1 MRTAIGNTLSNNKK
15 VMENYFFMTVLQI
28 LNMCFYLL
36 IYPFLIRTLGQE
48 GYGLYAY
55 AASMVFLFVT
65 FVNFGFDLPAAQQVA
80 LHSDDKQVLRSVLS
94 CVQTAKIYIEMIAVL
109 CFAVVMLINPIMGN
123 APCVFW
129 ITFLQTLTFILF
141 PQWYYQGLQK
151 MKMVT
156 YIQFGFRLLSLP
168 FIFIF
173 IKSPQDVWVFALIT
187 SLASV
192 LGGITA
198 WLMIRYC
205 DGIKIY
211 WASIPAVKRA
221 YLEAVPFC
229 GSNIIG
235 VAKEQ
240 GMILMAGSFLGMADV
255 AIYDLANKIM
265 LIPRTIFSKL
275 NDALYPK
282 MVVRGDKETNRRVLL
297 YEVVLGIGA
306 MLCVALFG
314 PLAVYVLG
322 GEQMMSSYG
331 VTVILSFTI
340 LCWLVVGVFLQFY
353 FVPAGYTR
361 YILYNQIVAMSSCF
375 IVAGV
380 GLYFWHN
387 VYALAVAYAFSGLC
401 EIFYCYIVAKNKR
414 ML

>member
-1 MRTAIGNTLSNNKK
+1 
-15 VMENYFFMTVLQI
+15 
-28 LNMCFYLL
+28 
-36 IYPFLIRTLGQE
+36 
-48 GYGLYAY
+48 
-55 AASMVFLFVT
+55 
-65 FVNFGFDLPAAQQVA
+65 
-80 LHSDDKQVLRSVLS
+80 
-94 CVQTAKIYIEMIAVL
+94 
-109 CFAVVMLINPIMGN
+109 MGN

-282 MVVRGDKETNRRVLL
+282 MVVRSDKETNRRVLL

-361 YILYNQIVAMSSCF
+361 HILYNQIVAMSSCF

-401 EIFYCYIVAKNKR
+401 EIFYCYIVANNKR

>member
-1 MRTAIGNTLSNNKK
+1 
-15 VMENYFFMTVLQI
+15 MENYFFMTVLQI

-109 CFAVVMLINPIMGN
+109 CFAVIMLINPIMGN

-173 IKSPQDVWVFALIT
+173 RKSPQDVWVFALIT

-282 MVVRGDKETNRRVLL
+282 MVVRSDKETNRRVLL

-361 YILYNQIVAMSSCF
+361 HILYNQIVAMSSCF

>member
-1 MRTAIGNTLSNNKK
+1 
-15 VMENYFFMTVLQI
+15 MENYFFMTVLQI

-109 CFAVVMLINPIMGN
+109 CFAVIMLINPIMGN

-265 LIPRTIFSKL
+265 LIPRAIFSKL
-275 NDALYPK
+275 NDALYPQ

-361 YILYNQIVAMSSCF
+361 HILYNQIVAMSSCF

>member
-109 CFAVVMLINPIMGN
+109 CFAVIMLINPIMGN

-173 IKSPQDVWVFALIT
+173 IKSPQDVWVFSLIT

-282 MVVRGDKETNRRVLL
+282 MVVRSDKETNRRVLL

>member
-282 MVVRGDKETNRRVLL
+282 MVVRSDKETNRRVLL

-361 YILYNQIVAMSSCF
+361 HILYNQIVAMSSCF

>member
-109 CFAVVMLINPIMGN
+109 CFAVIMLINPIMGN

-173 IKSPQDVWVFALIT
+173 VKSPQDVWVFALIT

-361 YILYNQIVAMSSCF
+361 HILYNQIVAMSSCF

>member
-1 MRTAIGNTLSNNKK
+1 MSLNNRKILKNNSK
-15 VMENYFFMTVLQI
+15 VIENYFFMTILQI

-109 CFAVVMLINPIMGN
+109 CFAVIMLINPIMSN

-173 IKSPQDVWVFALIT
+173 VKSPQDVWVFALIT

-211 WASIPAVKRA
+211 WASIPAVKRT

-361 YILYNQIVAMSSCF
+361 HILYNQIVAMSSCF

>member
-1 MRTAIGNTLSNNKK
+1 MSLHNRKILKNNSK
-15 VMENYFFMTVLQI
+15 VIENYFFMTILQI

-55 AASMVFLFVT
+55 AASMVFLFIT

-109 CFAVVMLINPIMGN
+109 CFAVIMLINPIMSN

-173 IKSPQDVWVFALIT
+173 VKSPQDVWVFALIT

-211 WASIPAVKRA
+211 WASIPAVKRT

-297 YEVVLGIGA
+297 YEVVLGVGA

-340 LCWLVVGVFLQFY
+340 LSWLVVGVFLQFY

-361 YILYNQIVAMSSCF
+361 HILYNQIVAMSSCF

-380 GLYFWHN
+380 GLYVWHN

>member
-1 MRTAIGNTLSNNKK
+1 
-15 VMENYFFMTVLQI
+15 MENYFFMTVLQI

-109 CFAVVMLINPIMGN
+109 CFAVIMLINPIMGN

-198 WLMIRYC
+198 LLMIRYC

-282 MVVRGDKETNRRVLL
+282 MVVRSDKETNRRVLL

>member
-1 MRTAIGNTLSNNKK
+1 
-15 VMENYFFMTVLQI
+15 MENYFFMTVLQI

-55 AASMVFLFVT
+55 AASMVFLFIT

-109 CFAVVMLINPIMGN
+109 CFAVIMLINPIMGN

-361 YILYNQIVAMSSCF
+361 HILYNQIVAMSSCF

>member
-1 MRTAIGNTLSNNKK
+1 
-15 VMENYFFMTVLQI
+15 MENYFFMTVLQI

-55 AASMVFLFVT
+55 AASMVFLFIT

-109 CFAVVMLINPIMGN
+109 CFAVIMLINPIMGN

-192 LGGITA
+192 LGGITV

-282 MVVRGDKETNRRVLL
+282 MVVRGDKETNRRVLS

-361 YILYNQIVAMSSCF
+361 HILYNQIVAMSSCF

>member
-1 MRTAIGNTLSNNKK
+1 
-15 VMENYFFMTVLQI
+15 MENYFFMTVLQI

-109 CFAVVMLINPIMGN
+109 CFAVIMLINPIMGN

-173 IKSPQDVWVFALIT
+173 VKSPQDVWVFALIT

-282 MVVRGDKETNRRVLL
+282 MVVRSDKETNRRVLL

-361 YILYNQIVAMSSCF
+361 HILYNQIVAMSSCF

>member
-109 CFAVVMLINPIMGN
+109 CFAVIMLINPIMGN

-282 MVVRGDKETNRRVLL
+282 MVVRSDKETNRRVLL

-361 YILYNQIVAMSSCF
+361 HILYNQIVAMSSCF

>member
-80 LHSDDKQVLRSVLS
+80 LHSNDKQVLRSVLS

-282 MVVRGDKETNRRVLL
+282 MVVRSDKETNRRVLL

-361 YILYNQIVAMSSCF
+361 HILYNQIVAMSSCF

>member
-109 CFAVVMLINPIMGN
+109 CFAVIMLINPIMGN

-361 YILYNQIVAMSSCF
+361 HILYNQIVAMSSCF

>member
-80 LHSDDKQVLRSVLS
+80 LHSDDKQVLRNVLS

-109 CFAVVMLINPIMGN
+109 CFAVIMLINPIMGN

-282 MVVRGDKETNRRVLL
+282 MVVRSDKETNRRVLL

-361 YILYNQIVAMSSCF
+361 HILYNQIVAMSSCF

>member
-1 MRTAIGNTLSNNKK
+1 
-15 VMENYFFMTVLQI
+15 
-28 LNMCFYLL
+28 
-36 IYPFLIRTLGQE
+36 
-48 GYGLYAY
+48 
-55 AASMVFLFVT
+55 
-65 FVNFGFDLPAAQQVA
+65 
-80 LHSDDKQVLRSVLS
+80 
-94 CVQTAKIYIEMIAVL
+94 
-109 CFAVVMLINPIMGN
+109 MGN

-255 AIYDLANKIM
+255 AKLGTNKSAAPVIN
-265 LIPRTIFSKL
+265 PIF
-275 NDALYPK
+275 DAIERADYTYAA
-282 MVVRGDKETNRRVLL
+282 DLL
-297 YEVVLGIGA
+297 YHEIQ
-306 MLCVALFG
+306 
-314 PLAVYVLG
+314 
-322 GEQMMSSYG
+322 GE
-331 VTVILSFTI
+331 
-340 LCWLVVGVFLQFY
+340 
-353 FVPAGYTR
+353 
-361 YILYNQIVAMSSCF
+361 
-375 IVAGV
+375 
-380 GLYFWHN
+380 
-387 VYALAVAYAFSGLC
+387 
-401 EIFYCYIVAKNKR
+401 
-414 ML
+414 

>member
-1 MRTAIGNTLSNNKK
+1 
-15 VMENYFFMTVLQI
+15 MENYFFMTVLQI

-109 CFAVVMLINPIMGN
+109 CFAVIMLINPIMGN

-282 MVVRGDKETNRRVLL
+282 MVVRSDKETNRRVLL

-361 YILYNQIVAMSSCF
+361 HILYNQIVAMSSCF

>member
-109 CFAVVMLINPIMGN
+109 CFAVIMLINPIMGN

-173 IKSPQDVWVFALIT
+173 IKSPQDVWVFSLIT

>member
-1 MRTAIGNTLSNNKK
+1 
-15 VMENYFFMTVLQI
+15 MENYFFMTVLQI

-109 CFAVVMLINPIMGN
+109 CFAVIMLINPIMGN

>member
-55 AASMVFLFVT
+55 AASMVFLFIT

-109 CFAVVMLINPIMGN
+109 CFAVIMLINPIMGN

-340 LCWLVVGVFLQFY
+340 LSWLVVGVFLQFY

-361 YILYNQIVAMSSCF
+361 HILYNQIVAMSSCF

>member
-1 MRTAIGNTLSNNKK
+1 MSLHNRKILKNNSK
-15 VMENYFFMTVLQI
+15 VIENYFFMTILQI

-109 CFAVVMLINPIMGN
+109 CFAVIMLINPIMSN

-173 IKSPQDVWVFALIT
+173 VKSPQDVWVFALIT

-297 YEVVLGIGA
+297 YEVVLGVGA

-353 FVPAGYTR
+353 FVPAGYTKH
-361 YILYNQIVAMSSCF
+361 ILYNQIVAMSSCF

>member
-1 MRTAIGNTLSNNKK
+1 MSLHNRKILKNNSK
-15 VMENYFFMTVLQI
+15 VIENYFFMTILQI

-109 CFAVVMLINPIMGN
+109 CFAVIMLINPIMSN

-129 ITFLQTLTFILF
+129 ITFMQTLTFILF

-173 IKSPQDVWVFALIT
+173 VKSPQDVWVFALIT

-297 YEVVLGIGA
+297 YEVVLGVGA

-340 LCWLVVGVFLQFY
+340 LSWLVVGVFLQFY

-361 YILYNQIVAMSSCF
+361 HILYNQIVAMSSCF

>member
-1 MRTAIGNTLSNNKK
+1 
-15 VMENYFFMTVLQI
+15 MENYFFMTVLQI

-80 LHSDDKQVLRSVLS
+80 LHSDDKQVLRRVLS

-109 CFAVVMLINPIMGN
+109 CFAVIMLINPIMGN

-282 MVVRGDKETNRRVLL
+282 MVVRSDKETNRRVLL

-361 YILYNQIVAMSSCF
+361 HILYNQIVAMSSCF

>member
-1 MRTAIGNTLSNNKK
+1 
-15 VMENYFFMTVLQI
+15 MENYFFLTVLQI

-109 CFAVVMLINPIMGN
+109 CFAVIMLINPIMGN

-282 MVVRGDKETNRRVLL
+282 MVVRSDKETNRRVLL

-361 YILYNQIVAMSSCF
+361 HILYNQIVAMSSCF

>member
-275 NDALYPK
+275 NDALYPQ
-282 MVVRGDKETNRRVLL
+282 MVVRSDKETNRRVLL

-361 YILYNQIVAMSSCF
+361 HILYNQIVAMSSCF

>member
-1 MRTAIGNTLSNNKK
+1 
-15 VMENYFFMTVLQI
+15 MENYFFMTVLQI

-109 CFAVVMLINPIMGN
+109 CFAVIMLINPIMGN

-282 MVVRGDKETNRRVLL
+282 MVVRSDKETNRRVLL

>member
-1 MRTAIGNTLSNNKK
+1 
-15 VMENYFFMTVLQI
+15 MENYFFMTVLQI

>member
-1 MRTAIGNTLSNNKK
+1 
-15 VMENYFFMTVLQI
+15 MENYFFMTVLQI

-109 CFAVVMLINPIMGN
+109 CFAVIMLINPIMGN

-173 IKSPQDVWVFALIT
+173 VKSPQDVWVFALIT

-265 LIPRTIFSKL
+265 LIPRAIFSKL

-282 MVVRGDKETNRRVLL
+282 MVVRSDKETNRRVLL

-361 YILYNQIVAMSSCF
+361 HILYNQIVAMSSCF

>member
-109 CFAVVMLINPIMGN
+109 CFVVIMLINPIMGN

-282 MVVRGDKETNRRVLL
+282 MVVRSDKETNRRVLL

-361 YILYNQIVAMSSCF
+361 HILYNQIVAMSSCF

>member
-1 MRTAIGNTLSNNKK
+1 
-15 VMENYFFMTVLQI
+15 MENYFFMTVLQI

-173 IKSPQDVWVFALIT
+173 IESPQDVWVFSLIT

-282 MVVRGDKETNRRVLL
+282 MVVRSDKETNRRVLL

-361 YILYNQIVAMSSCF
+361 HILYNQIVAMSSCF

>member
-109 CFAVVMLINPIMGN
+109 CFAVIMLINPIMGN

-282 MVVRGDKETNRRVLL
+282 MVVRSDKETNRRVLL

-340 LCWLVVGVFLQFY
+340 LFWLVVGVFLQFY

-361 YILYNQIVAMSSCF
+361 HILYNQIVAMSSCF

>member
-1 MRTAIGNTLSNNKK
+1 
-15 VMENYFFMTVLQI
+15 MENYFFMTVLQI

-109 CFAVVMLINPIMGN
+109 CFAVIMLINPIMGN

-240 GMILMAGSFLGMADV
+240 GMILMAGSFLGMVDV

-282 MVVRGDKETNRRVLL
+282 MVVRSDKETNRRVLL

-361 YILYNQIVAMSSCF
+361 HILYNQIVAMSSCF

>member
-1 MRTAIGNTLSNNKK
+1 
-15 VMENYFFMTVLQI
+15 MENYFFMTVLQI

-109 CFAVVMLINPIMGN
+109 CFAVIMLINPIMSN

-173 IKSPQDVWVFALIT
+173 VKSPQDVWVFALIT

-361 YILYNQIVAMSSCF
+361 HILYNQIVAMSSCF

>member
-109 CFAVVMLINPIMGN
+109 CFAVIMLINPIMGN

-173 IKSPQDVWVFALIT
+173 VKSPQDVWVFALIT

-265 LIPRTIFSKL
+265 LIPRAIFSKL

-282 MVVRGDKETNRRVLL
+282 MVVRSDKETNRRVLL

-361 YILYNQIVAMSSCF
+361 HILYNQIVAMSSCF

>member
-1 MRTAIGNTLSNNKK
+1 
-15 VMENYFFMTVLQI
+15 MENYFFMTVLQI

-361 YILYNQIVAMSSCF
+361 HILYNQIVAMSSCF

>member
-1 MRTAIGNTLSNNKK
+1 
-15 VMENYFFMTVLQI
+15 MENYFFMTVLQI

-235 VAKEQ
+235 VDKEQ

-275 NDALYPK
+275 NDALYPQ
-282 MVVRGDKETNRRVLL
+282 MVVRSDKETNRRVLL

-361 YILYNQIVAMSSCF
+361 HILYNQIVAMSSCF
-375 IVAGV
+375 IVAGG